1 MERGDG
7 REESFV
13 SAGNRNLALPR
24 GDAKICAMKTIL
36 AVLFAVYALPLVA
49 QSSACDHPK
58 NDFDGLYC
66 LNKIW
71 IEADHNLNQAFQKL
85 TVKLNAEG
93 KTSLKKG
100 QLAWISSRNASCSKT
115 DSSGFFVNLK
125 CATEMTIDRTKFL
138 EDRYRE
144 CVSAGCMNS
153 KL

>member
-1 MERGDG
+1 MKT
-7 REESFV
+7 V
-13 SAGNRNLALPR
+13 IAVLLAICALP
-24 GDAKICAMKTIL
+24 
-36 AVLFAVYALPLVA
+36 VLA

-71 IEADHNLNQAFQKL
+71 IEADHNLNQAYQKL
-85 TVKLNAEG
+85 NAKLNAEG

-100 QLAWISSRNASCSKT
+100 QLAWIESRNASCSKT

-125 CATEMTIDRTKFL
+125 CATDTTIERTRFL

-153 KL
+153 RL

>member
-1 MERGDG
+1 
-7 REESFV
+7 
-13 SAGNRNLALPR
+13 
-24 GDAKICAMKTIL
+24 MKTISAVLL
-36 AVLFAVYALPLVA
+36 AVVGLPLLA

-71 IEADHNLNQAFQKL
+71 IEADHNLNQVYQKL
-85 TVKLNAEG
+85 NVKLNADG
-93 KTSLKKG
+93 KASLKKG
-100 QLAWISSRNASCSKT
+100 QLAWIQSRNASCSKT

-125 CATEMTIDRTKFL
+125 CAADMTIERTKFL

>member
-1 MERGDG
+1 M
-7 REESFV
+7 ESF
-13 SAGNRNLALPR
+13 GLDLALPR
-24 GDAKICAMKTIL
+24 GDAKICAMRTIFV
-36 AVLFAVYALPLVA
+36 VLFAVSALPLLA

-93 KTSLKKG
+93 KASLKKG

-125 CATEMTIDRTKFL
+125 CATDMTIDRTKVL